1 MSRARTIEGISYRP
15 IFAPIDRSG
24 GHSNTQARSGDV
36 WFSRAVADIQ
46 ARDRMIKIIMTS
58 IVLLLLAM
66 PVAHAQDTLNY
77 ADADAVARYA
87 ENKRFSDPKAALSAI
102 DRFEQNG
109 RSDTRLILVR
119 GFVYLCS
126 GERQR
131 GEQQIDTYLDMVGRI
146 AAGNVNTNRSYAL
159 RLKRVSQL
167 PPREYGAWRVLQK
180 INWRLGEQADI
191 DVANLIQKKIGTIE
205 IGRESAVEYNLGS
218 GLTSVTLPSGIRRE
232 LEKTVRGIGFP
243 VSMNQDLPFVTWLV
257 KIQLKYFKEPRER
270 SSRDEVNEGIYMVN
284 LIAQEY
290 KTGRLADIKK
300 LMVFFA
306 QEQRGTK

>member
-1 MSRARTIEGISYRP
+1 MTKIS
-15 IFAPIDRSG
+15 
-24 GHSNTQARSGDV
+24 
-36 WFSRAVADIQ
+36 
-46 ARDRMIKIIMTS
+46 MTF
-58 IVLLLLAM
+58 IVYLLLAIS
-66 PVAHAQDTLNY
+66 VARAQDPLNY

-87 ENKRFSDPKAALSAI
+87 ENMRFSDPKAALAAI

-131 GEQQIDTYLDMVGRI
+131 GEQQIETYLDMVGRI
-146 AAGNVNTNRSYAL
+146 AAGNVNTNRAYAL

-180 INWRLGEQADI
+180 INWRLGEHADI
-191 DVANLIQKKIGTIE
+191 DVANLIQNKIGTIE
-205 IGRESAVEYNLGS
+205 VGRESAVEYNLGS
-218 GLTSVTLPSGIRRE
+218 GLTSVTLPSGIRQE
-232 LEKTVRGIGFP
+232 LEKTIRGVGLP
-243 VSMNQDLPFVTWLV
+243 VSINQDLPFVTWLV
-257 KIQLKYFKEPRER
+257 KIQLKYFKESSER